1 MTGVLRQHWFARR
14 LLLVY
19 EKTIRLALGVFCAA
33 TKKPTTNDFNQPH
46 HRTRQCNKEETLDD
60 TTQSETLRISGDASA
75 CLDSFA
81 LAICKLLRTIF
92 CKGVCQSFVR
102 VWHSQHHNHKFA
114 AVVRARHRTWDY
126 ASDASSFKQ
135 ALSQQ
140 KRSQSPHISYVSCK
154 FE

>member
-114 AVVRARHRTWDY
+114 AVVRARHRTLGLCKRR
-126 ASDASSFKQ
+126 FEFQ
-135 ALSQQ
+135 AGF
-140 KRSQSPHISYVSCK
+140 VSTKEVAVATYLICLLQI
-154 FE
+154 